1 MSTKEKLATAG
12 STQTTGRGQHAAGSA
27 PHGAPGQSTFKTLLG
42 IGAGNAVEWFDWAI
56 YATFAS
62 FISGQLF
69 SKADPTSA
77 FLATMA
83 IFAVGFVAR
92 PFGGAFFGL
101 IGDKVGRKSAMS
113 MAVGLAS
120 VGSLIIALTPT
131 YSSIGAGASLILL
144 VARLLQGLA
153 HGGEMP
159 SAQTYLAEV
168 APAPK
173 RGFYATLM
181 YFSGTAGIVAG
192 TLLGAI
198 LTVTLSKEQMGAFG
212 WRIPFAIGALMG
224 LYTLIMRSR
233 LKETEQF
240 KEQQSAK
247 AAAGAVKGPSV
258 ISQIMANW
266 RQALQVIG
274 LTVGLTVVYYIWS
287 VSTPAYAIANL
298 QMDPAT
304 ALWTGVAANL
314 VFMAVLPVWG
324 KLSDR
329 IGRRPVLLISAIGAA
344 VMQFPMSSLVRGE
357 AWQLF
362 IAMSVMLVFIAASA
376 SIVPAVYAELFP
388 TAIRTIGVAIP
399 YAIAVAAFGG
409 TAAFLQAGFNA
420 WFGHSTG
427 GTVFAVYSIVL
438 LLISALTVYKM
449 PESVGKDLRG

>member
-1 MSTKEKLATAG
+1 MSIKEK
-12 STQTTGRGQHAAGSA
+12 SSPHAAAGATGS
-27 PHGAPGQSTFKTLLG
+27 PKSKTQSNAKALFG

-92 PFGGAFFGL
+92 PFGGLVFGL
-101 IGDKVGRKSAMS
+101 IGDKIGRKAS
-113 MAVGLAS
+113 MTGAVALAS
-120 VGSLIIALTPT
+120 VGSLIIAITPT
-131 YSSIGAGASLILL
+131 YASIGAAASFILL

-159 SAQTYLAEV
+159 SAQTYLAEM

-173 RGFYATLM
+173 RGLYSTLI
-181 YFSGTAGIVAG
+181 YFSGNAGIVFG

-198 LTVTLSKEQMGAFG
+198 LTVTLNQEQMAAFG
-212 WRIPFAIGALMG
+212 WRIPFAIGAVMG
-224 LYTLIMRSR
+224 LYTLIMRAR
-233 LKETEQF
+233 LKETDQFEEQ
-240 KEQQSAK
+240 K
-247 AAAGAVKGPSV
+247 AAKVASGNAGPSIFAQV
-258 ISQIMANW
+258 IANW
-266 RQALQVIG
+266 RKALQVIG

-287 VSTPAYAIANL
+287 ISTPAYAISVL
-298 QMDPAT
+298 KMDAAT
-304 ALWTGVAANL
+304 ALWIGVGANL
-314 VFMAVLPVWG
+314 VFMGSLLFWG

-329 IGRRPVLLISAIGAA
+329 IGRRPVLIISCLGAA
-344 VMQFPMSSLVRGE
+344 ALQFPMSSLVKSE

-362 IAMSVMLVFIAASA
+362 VAMSVMLIFIAASA

-388 TAIRTIGVAIP
+388 TAIRTVGVAIP
-399 YAIAVAAFGG
+399 YAICVAAFGG

-420 WFGHSTG
+420 WFGMHTG
-427 GTVFAVYSIVL
+427 PMVFSVYAIIL
-438 LLISALTVYKM
+438 LLISAVTSYKL
-449 PESVGKDLRG
+449 PESVGKDLHT

>member
-1 MSTKEKLATAG
+1 MSIKEPLAPAG
-12 STQTTGRGQHAAGSA
+12 SPQATVRPQHAAAPS
-27 PHGAPGQSTFKTLLG
+27 PHGTPGQSTFKTLLG

-62 FISGQLF
+62 FIAGQLF

-101 IGDKVGRKSAMS
+101 IGDKVGRKAAMT

-120 VGSLIIALTPT
+120 VGSLIIAITPT
-131 YSSIGAGASLILL
+131 YGSIGAGASLILL

-173 RGFYATLM
+173 RGFYSTLM

-212 WRIPFAIGALMG
+212 WRIPFAVGALMG
-224 LYTLIMRSR
+224 LYTLVMRSR

-240 KEQQSAK
+240 EEQKSAK
-247 AAAGAVKGPSV
+247 AAAANKGPSV
-258 ISQIMANW
+258 ISQILANW

-287 VSTPAYAIANL
+287 VSTPAYAIANMK
-298 QMDPAT
+298 MDPAT

-314 VFMAVLPVWG
+314 VFMAVLPFWG

-329 IGRRPVLLISAIGAA
+329 IGRRPVLLISALGAA

-399 YAIAVAAFGG
+399 YAICVAAFGG

-420 WFGHSTG
+420 WFGHSVG
-427 GTVFAVYSIVL
+427 GTVFAVYAIVL
-438 LLISALTVYKM
+438 LLITAVTVYKL